1 MVLLIS
7 IKKTKVEFELW
18 QLAPPNSP
26 RPLTRRYIDSLRQRP
41 LPPLVQQG
49 AGTQQMYSHHEVE
62 VTSSGVAGAPRVHNA
77 PMVLPFQALY
87 NRPGLAEG
95 DLVLR
100 DQDFK
105 DIVGTIL

>member
-1 MVLLIS
+1 
-7 IKKTKVEFELW
+7 
-18 QLAPPNSP
+18 
-26 RPLTRRYIDSLRQRP
+26 
-41 LPPLVQQG
+41 
-49 AGTQQMYSHHEVE
+49 MYSHHEVE

-105 DIVGTIL
+105 DIYVTTAQLYDINITWLLKFPNIFPRRAF